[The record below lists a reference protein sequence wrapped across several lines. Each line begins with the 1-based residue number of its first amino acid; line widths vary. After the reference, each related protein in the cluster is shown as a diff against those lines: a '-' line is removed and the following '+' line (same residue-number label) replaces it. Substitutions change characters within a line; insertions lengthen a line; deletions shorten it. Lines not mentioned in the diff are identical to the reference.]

1 MDNQELILTLN
12 PSGVTR
18 ELLNIQ
24 ESSSNNVL
32 FGLQTIENIDH
43 LKHPHDL
50 SDNQGFFIYN
60 VSDKKESPEIQRK
73 DYKDWLIKKGIE
85 DLIKGVNLTLIDTY
99 KYGLLFKSRHD
110 IKTSNDVNKIFNLV
124 TKKTKRL
131 GLPNLFDEIREFL
144 NEPLFYEEN
153 ILSINRIRNCLVHRN
168 GYVTDLDLNGL
179 PNKQLTLDCKKVK
192 LVKKN
197 KDGEEEVLGPFK
209 NDGTISI
216 SFVDKQ
222 KTFNMGDKLAFDFRD
237 FNDIVFTFSLFG
249 QDLTNKLVR

>member
-1 MDNQELILTLN
+1 MENQELTLTLD
-12 PSGVTR
+12 PAGVTR
-18 ELLNIQ
+18 ESLSIQ

-32 FGLQTIENIDH
+32 FGLQTIENTDN

-50 SDNQGFFIYN
+50 SDNEGFFIYS

-73 DYKDWLIKKGIE
+73 KYKDWLIKKGIE

-99 KYGLLFKSRHD
+99 KYGLLFKSKDD
-110 IKTSNDVNKIFNLV
+110 IKTIDDVNEIIDLV

-131 GLPNLFDEIREFL
+131 GLPNLFNEIRQFL
-144 NEPLFYEEN
+144 SEPLAHEEN

-168 GYVTDLDLNGL
+168 GYVTDIDLNGL
-179 PNKQLTLDCKKVK
+179 PNDQLKLDCKKIK

-209 NDGTISI
+209 NDGKINISI
-216 SFVDKQ
+216 TDKQ
-222 KTFNMGDKLAFDFRD
+222 KTFNKGDKLSFDFRD

-249 QDLTNKLVR
+249 KDLINKLVK